1 MVRAS
6 GNDAR
11 FFEAEIA
18 VLARHVGTDNDVIDQ
33 VNLENFAGFENSA
46 GKAQI
51 CFGGRWIAGWM
62 VVLCGLD
69 TYVMGYACPAG
80 RVSSGLV

>member
-18 VLARHVGTDNDVIDQ
+18 VLARHVGTDNDMIDQ
-33 VNLENFAGFENSA
+33 MNLENFCWLRKF
-46 GKAQI
+46 
-51 CFGGRWIAGWM
+51 
-62 VVLCGLD
+62 CG
-69 TYVMGYACPAG
+69 
-80 RVSSGLV
+80 

>member
-18 VLARHVGTDNDVIDQ
+18 VLARRVDTDNHMIDQ

-51 CFGGRWIAGWM
+51 CFGGRWIARWM
-62 VVLCGLD
+62 VVLCGARS
-69 TYVMGYACPAG
+69 YVRCCRRTAG
-80 RVSSGLV
+80 V